1 MRALQYTQFGTPQE
15 VLGLSEVETAT
26 PAAGQV
32 LVETILSPIHNHD
45 LWTITGNYGFKP
57 ALPAIGGS
65 EAVGTVAAVGPDVD
79 SGWIGKRVV
88 ASGNGTWA
96 DAYLTRAAGLMEVP
110 DAIADE
116 AAAQLVAMPFSSI
129 ALLEWLKLER
139 GDWIIQNAANG
150 AVGKLVAKL
159 AQPRGIKVLSLV
171 RRAEAVAELE
181 ALGMAPVI
189 STNAE
194 DWIDRAREIVGE
206 DGARAAIDSVGGK
219 LVDGMAELLG
229 YKGTLVAFGS
239 VTGSPLVLQT
249 GPIIFK
255 QLSIKGFWGAKAIGE
270 FPDADRARMM
280 GELMALAAKGEL
292 PLDVDGVYALADHKE
307 AIAAAQ
313 EAGRKGKVLLRP

>member
-1 MRALQYTQFGTPQE
+1 MRALQYTQFGTPEE

-139 GDWIIQNAANG
+139 GDWVIQNAANG

-159 AQPRGIKVLSLV
+159 ARPRGIKVLSLV

-189 STNAE
+189 STDAE

>member
-65 EAVGTVAAVGPDVD
+65 EAVGTVAAVGTDVD

-129 ALLEWLKLER
+129 ALLEWLQLER

-159 AQPRGIKVLSLV
+159 ARPRGIKVLSLV

-189 STNAE
+189 STDAE